1 MTQNAE
7 GRTKNKNEIE
17 KEKRTKRGM
26 QNAKVASRISYNR
39 FRINYNRSM
48 ELHNTRITRLTLSRA
63 IARCNRRNFRAHNL
77 IREDNE
83 TRRSKSVRFR
93 SRIRGVRVIL
103 TASCSPGSINDIHI
117 IQRANRY
124 RRGSFKSPYR
134 AQELRVSRVLSDG
147 RI

>member
-48 ELHNTRITRLTLSRA
+48 ELH
-63 IARCNRRNFRAHNL
+63 
-77 IREDNE
+77 
-83 TRRSKSVRFR
+83 
-93 SRIRGVRVIL
+93 G
-103 TASCSPGSINDIHI
+103 
-117 IQRANRY
+117 
-124 RRGSFKSPYR
+124 
-134 AQELRVSRVLSDG
+134 
-147 RI
+147 